1 MQNEQQYDQLML
13 QYNQLKN
20 GAEEIRKMID
30 KDNFDSAMSM
40 IKSREQLFLSCKC
53 IRNYLELTPVQ
64 KKDLDT
70 LLDEIRELEMDNI
83 RLLSKKMSEV
93 QDELRVAQKNEKIQ
107 KAYEFDEN
115 QSGSIVN
122 YKE

>member
-1 MQNEQQYDQLML
+1 MQSEQQYEQLML

-30 KDNFDSAMSM
+30 KDNFDGAMSM

-53 IRNYLELTPVQ
+53 IRKYLELTPLQ
-64 KKDLDT
+64 KRSMDM
-70 LLDEIRELEMDNI
+70 LLDEIRDLEMENI
-83 RLLSKKMSEV
+83 RLLSQKMVEV

-115 QSGSIVN
+115 QSGSIIN